1 MKNKNGKNTFYT
13 LFILNIIAILG
24 EKLFPIFCLDASN
37 YIPKTVVS
45 IIILFFWFYGIYK
58 GYNWLKYI
66 LIILG
71 FLGAM
76 ISVDNA
82 WNIYSTKIACYGVQ
96 EIADNYILANVI
108 SYVLFINGLI
118 YLSTALL
125 FLFSKNLKSFLSIKR
140 SSLLLLS
147 RKERLGNS
155 IYDVGVVIA
164 IVGASWG
171 LLIGLINT
179 ILNPKL
185 IIGFLVYLPIKI
197 PLYAVPGFVIMFLGS
212 LLKRN
217 VATTRNSK

>member
-82 WNIYSTKIACYGVQ
+82 WNIYSTKIASYGVQ